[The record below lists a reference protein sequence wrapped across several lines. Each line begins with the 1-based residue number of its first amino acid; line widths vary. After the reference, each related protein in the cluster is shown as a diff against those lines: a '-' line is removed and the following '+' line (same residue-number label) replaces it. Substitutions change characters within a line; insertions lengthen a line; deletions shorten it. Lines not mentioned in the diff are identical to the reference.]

1 MSTKAPSETVS
12 PLQRAVRQLVQ
23 APRFERFILALIVLT
38 AIILGLETSKNMM
51 ARFGDTLEFIN
62 NVFLFVFV
70 VELILRMYAW
80 RLRFFKDPWSLFDLI
95 VVGISLIPASGPLA
109 ILRALRVLRVL
120 RIISAVPS
128 MRRVVTTLLGA
139 LPGLGAIVVLLSL
152 IYYVFAVI
160 ATNIFGEAFPEWFGT
175 LGHSLYTLFQV
186 MTLESWSMGIS
197 RPVMEELPYAWVFFI
212 PFILIA
218 TFTFLNLFI
227 AIIVNAMQS
236 FNEAEH
242 AAEKTVQEL
251 EHTKET
257 ALLYQKLDDLQLA
270 LQHIKEQLAKPR

>member
-1 MSTKAPSETVS
+1 MSTKPLPETAS
-12 PLQRAVRQLVQ
+12 SLQRAVRQFVE
-23 APRFERFILALIVLT
+23 APRFGRFILTLIVLT
-38 AIILGLETSKNMM
+38 AIILGLETSKTIS
-51 ARFGDTLEFIN
+51 AQWGETLEFIN

-70 VELILRMYAW
+70 IELLLRMYAW
-80 RLRFFKDPWSLFDLI
+80 RLRFFTDPWSLFDLI

-120 RIISAVPS
+120 RVISAVPS

-139 LPGLGAIVVLLSL
+139 LPGLGAIAVLLSL

-160 ATNIFGEAFPEWFGT
+160 STKMFGDAFPEWFGT
-175 LGHSLYTLFQV
+175 IGASFYTLFQV

-197 RPVMEELPYAWVFFI
+197 RPVMEEFPYAWMFFI

-236 FNEAEH
+236 FNDAEH
-242 AAEKTVQEL
+242 AAEKTAQEQA
-251 EHTKET
+251 HTNET
-257 ALLYQKLDDLQLA
+257 ALLYQKLDNLQLD

>member
-1 MSTKAPSETVS
+1 MSTHAPSETVS
-12 PLQRAVRQLVQ
+12 PRQRAVRQLVE
-23 APRFERFILALIVLT
+23 APRFGRFILTLIILT
-38 AIILGLETSKNMM
+38 AIILGLETSKEMM
-51 ARFGDTLEFIN
+51 ARWGDTLEFIN

-70 VELILRMYAW
+70 IELLLRMYAW

-139 LPGLGAIVVLLSL
+139 LPGLGAIAVLLSL

-160 ATNIFGEAFPEWFGT
+160 ATKIFGAAFPDWFGT
-175 LGHSLYTLFQV
+175 IGHSLYTLFQV

-197 RPVMEELPYAWVFFI
+197 RPVMEEFPYAWVFFI

-236 FNEAEH
+236 FNDAEH
-242 AAEKTVQEL
+242 AVEKAAQEM

-257 ALLYQKLDDLQLA
+257 ALLYQKLDNLQMDLQ
-270 LQHIKEQLAKPR
+270 QIKEQLAKPR

>member
-1 MSTKAPSETVS
+1 MSSIAPPQSAS
-12 PLQRAVRQLVQ
+12 PLRRAVQQFVE
-23 APRFERFILALIVLT
+23 APRFGRFILTLIILT
-38 AIILGLETSKNMM
+38 AIILGLETSKNVM
-51 ARFGDTLEFIN
+51 AHWGDTLDFIN
-62 NVFLFVFV
+62 NIFLFIFV
-70 VELILRMYAW
+70 IELILRIYAW
-80 RLRFFKDPWSLFDLI
+80 RMRFFKDAWSLFDLI
-95 VVGISLIPASGPLA
+95 VVSISLVPASGPLA

-120 RIISAVPS
+120 RVISAVPS

-139 LPGLGAIVVLLSL
+139 LPGLGAIAVLLSL

-160 ATNIFGEAFPEWFGT
+160 ATKIFGDTFPDWFGT
-175 LGHSLYTLFQV
+175 LGQSLYTLFQV

-197 RPVMEELPYAWVFFI
+197 RPVMEKFPYAWMFFI

-242 AAEKTVQEL
+242 AAEKINQEL
-251 EHTKET
+251 VHANET
-257 ALLYQKLDDLQLA
+257 ALLYQKLDNLQMD
-270 LQHIKEQLAKPR
+270 LQHIKEQLSKTR

>member
-1 MSTKAPSETVS
+1 MSYPAPTELLS

-38 AIILGLETSKNMM
+38 AIILGLETSKTMM
-51 ARFGDTLEFIN
+51 ASFGDTLEFIN
-62 NVFLFVFV
+62 NVFLSVFV
-70 VELILRMYAW
+70 VELILRMYAL
-80 RLRFFKDPWSLFDLI
+80 RMRFFKDPWSLFDLI
-95 VVGISLIPASGPLA
+95 VVGISLVPASGPLA

-120 RIISAVPS
+120 RVISAVPS
-128 MRRVVTTLLGA
+128 MRRVVATLLGA
-139 LPGLGAIVVLLSL
+139 LPGLGAIAVLLSL

-160 ATNIFGEAFPEWFGT
+160 ATRMFGEAFPDWFGT
-175 LGHSLYTLFQV
+175 IADSLYSLFQV

-197 RPVMEELPYAWVFFI
+197 RPVMEVFPLAWMFFI

-236 FNEAEH
+236 FNDAEH
-242 AAEKTVQEL
+242 AAEKTAQEL
-251 EHTKET
+251 AHTNET
-257 ALLYQKLDDLQLA
+257 ALLYQKLDNLQMDLQL
-270 LQHIKEQLAKPR
+270 IKEQLAKTR